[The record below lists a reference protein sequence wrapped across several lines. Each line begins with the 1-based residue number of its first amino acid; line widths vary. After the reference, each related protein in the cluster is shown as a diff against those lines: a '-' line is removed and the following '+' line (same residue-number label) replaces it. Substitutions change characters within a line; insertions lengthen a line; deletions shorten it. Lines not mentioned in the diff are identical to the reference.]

1 MTPLTSSTPLT
12 SEEILEMLP
21 YDPPMR
27 FVDAILE
34 LDDEHIVASHLW
46 TEEDCAGHFR
56 GDPVVPGVKL
66 IEFAAQTGLVAW
78 GFYQASLELSRPEVA
93 GMVALFTDLEEASF
107 RRLVRPGETT
117 IARASFGDDGFF
129 RDLRMVAE
137 VHIELADRE
146 EADRSVF
153 SGLFS
158 GYGLARTRLGE
169 LGR

>member
-66 IEFAAQTGLVAW
+66 IEFAAQTGLVACQE
-78 GFYQASLELSRPEVA
+78 GTENLVGHSACNVEVRTQSLQV
-93 GMVALFTDLEEASF
+93 F
-107 RRLVRPGETT
+107 ETT
-117 IARASFGDDGFF
+117 KRVVGSCLHSSHNGRGFCT
-129 RDLRMVAE
+129 
-137 VHIELADRE
+137 HIE
-146 EADRSVF
+146 
-153 SGLFS
+153 GLVS
-158 GYGLARTRLGE
+158 RDPAP
-169 LGR
+169 